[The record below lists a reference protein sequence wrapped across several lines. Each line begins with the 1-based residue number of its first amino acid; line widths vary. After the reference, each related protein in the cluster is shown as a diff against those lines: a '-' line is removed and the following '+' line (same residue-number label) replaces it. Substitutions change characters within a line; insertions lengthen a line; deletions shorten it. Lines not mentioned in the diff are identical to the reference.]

1 MTTEERRETLKE
13 CQKKLWD
20 WMPERDRDIFN
31 RVQNEE
37 SFESIAFEY
46 KTTVPSIRST
56 YNKVAK
62 DMREIVDFDA
72 CNYTYWKLYSGVT
85 VHNALLRK
93 GIYTL
98 NQLYRAYT
106 SKWLM
111 QIHGIGEGTIYKIA
125 ELLEANG
132 FDDVITE
139 TPDIKVKNTNG
150 EADTL
155 AVTISSTDYLVEYT
169 REEDGTAAITG
180 VYKSVKVNNGVIK
193 ELNKIING

>member
-1 MTTEERRETLKE
+1 MS
-13 CQKKLWD
+13 
-20 WMPERDRDIFN
+20 ERDRDIFN
-31 RVQNEE
+31 RVKNEE
-37 SFESIAFEY
+37 TYDSIAFEY

-62 DMREIVDFDA
+62 DMMEIVDFDA
-72 CNYTYWKLYSGVT
+72 CNYTYWKLYLGVS

-111 QIHGIGEGTIYKIA
+111 QIHGIGPGTMYKIA

-132 FDDVITE
+132 FDDVIAE
-139 TPDIKVKNTNG
+139 TPDIKVKNANG

-155 AVTISSTDYLVEYT
+155 TVTINDADYLVEYI
-169 REEDGTAAITG
+169 REENGTAVITG

-193 ELNKIING
+193 ELNRIINE